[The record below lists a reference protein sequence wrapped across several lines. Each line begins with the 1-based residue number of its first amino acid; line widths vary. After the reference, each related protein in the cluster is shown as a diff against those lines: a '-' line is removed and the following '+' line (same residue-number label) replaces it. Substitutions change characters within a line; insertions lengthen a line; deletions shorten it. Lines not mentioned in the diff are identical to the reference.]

1 MRKNRTRRE
10 TLGMF
15 GAASITAF
23 VGCGD
28 DGSTGTGPTAGPS
41 TSAGM
46 GGAGGASTGGAGG
59 SGQGGG
65 GGNTTSGGG
74 GGASGGG
81 GGSSDAGQGTGGT
94 GADAGFDGG
103 DVGQMQCAAKQE
115 TTVGPFPNIDPL
127 DRRDIRGNTTGTMA
141 PKEGVG
147 LVLRMRVYD
156 LDANCAPIA
165 GAVVDVWSCDAVG
178 VYAGYA
184 AFNTAGQDFCRGYQR
199 TDANGQ
205 AEFLMIFPG
214 SYAGRAIH
222 IHYSIQGTPKNLAP
236 NAEGSQ
242 LPTTAVAQL
251 YFPRAVVDEIFNST
265 AIYRTGAAITANESD
280 GIYAG
285 QGGRDLVVKMTKDG
299 SGYIGE
305 IDIGVH
311 RADIGK

>member
-1 MRKNRTRRE
+1 M
-10 TLGMF
+10 
-15 GAASITAF
+15 
-23 VGCGD
+23 D
-28 DGSTGTGPTAGPS
+28 
-41 TSAGM
+41 
-46 GGAGGASTGGAGG
+46 
-59 SGQGGG
+59 GGG
-65 GGNTTSGGG
+65 TDAG
-74 GGASGGG
+74 
-81 GGSSDAGQGTGGT
+81 DAGQ
-94 GADAGFDGG
+94 A
-103 DVGQMQCAAKQE
+103 QCGAKQE

-127 DRRDIRGNTTGTMA
+127 ERRDIRGNTTGSTA
-141 PKEGVG
+141 PKEGMQ

-156 LDANCAPIA
+156 LDAACAPIA

-178 VYAGYA
+178 VYGSYA

-205 AEFLMIFPG
+205 AEFLTIFPG

-236 NAEGSQ
+236 NADGSQ

-251 YFPRAVVDEIFNST
+251 YFERAVADEIFDAM
-265 AIYRTGAAITANESD
+265 AIYKTGAAITPNESD

-285 QGGRDLVVKMTKDG
+285 QGGRDLIVKMTKTG

-305 IDIGVH
+305 VDIGVH